1 MRDPGALLASG
12 RDSDIFEYGAGLVL
26 RRSRAGHSMES
37 EARMMEY
44 ARGHG
49 FPVPAVQELS
59 DDGADLVME
68 RIDGSSMV
76 DVAQRRPWTI
86 RQQGRLLADL
96 HERLHRIPAPDW
108 ARDAPCGSGD
118 RLVHLDLHPLNVML
132 SDKGP
137 VVIDWPNAARGDG
150 NVDIAL
156 TWILISAGGIPTGWV
171 RAAAM
176 GWGRSLLVG
185 AFLERVDL
193 AMVQPELPKVVE
205 WKAGD
210 PHMTDTE
217 VRAMRAM
224 VVRSD

>member
-1 MRDPGALLASG
+1 MRSPGVLLASG
-12 RDSDIFEYGAGLVL
+12 RDADIFEYGDGLVL
-26 RRSRAGHSMES
+26 RRSRAGRSMES

-49 FPVPAVQELS
+49 FPVPAVHELS

-68 RIDGSSMV
+68 RIDGTSMV
-76 DVAQRRPWTI
+76 TVAQRRPWTI
-86 RQQGRLLADL
+86 RQQGRLLAEL

-108 ARDAPCGSGD
+108 ARDAPCGTGD

-150 NVDIAL
+150 NIDIAL
-156 TWILISAGGIPTGWV
+156 TWVLISAGGIPTGRV
-171 RAAAM
+171 RESAL
-176 GWGRSLLVG
+176 GRGRSLLVG
-185 AFLERVDL
+185 GFLERVDL
-193 AMVQPELPKVVE
+193 TLVTPKLATVVE

-210 PHMTDTE
+210 PHMTDAE
-217 VRAMRAM
+217 IRAMRAM
-224 VVRSD
+224 VDQRD

>member
-1 MRDPGALLASG
+1 MKKPGTLLASG
-12 RDSDIFEYGAGLVL
+12 RDSDIFEYGPGLVL

-44 ARGHG
+44 ARGHD
-49 FPVPAVQELS
+49 FPVPAVDELS

-68 RIDGSSMV
+68 RIDGTSMV
-76 DVAQRRPWTI
+76 TVAQRRPWTI

-108 ARDAPCGSGD
+108 ARDAPCGRGD
-118 RLVHLDLHPLNVML
+118 QLVHLDLHPLNVML
-132 SDKGP
+132 TNMGP

-150 NVDIAL
+150 NIDVAL
-156 TWILISAGGIPTGWV
+156 TWVLLSAGGIPTGRV

-176 GWGRSLLVG
+176 GWGRSLMVS

-193 AMVQPELPKVVE
+193 TMVEPELAKVVE

-210 PHMTDTE
+210 PHMTDAE
-217 VRAMRAM
+217 IRAMRVM
-224 VVRSD
+224 VAQSD